1 MAKKCKC
8 PECKACEDW
17 AVPTADFFSLLLA
30 LFIALYAIASQN
42 KDKMKSMSKAF
53 ADIFDFKPITLSLIP
68 PMDQT
73 AQTQGSP
80 TTNVKQQQE
89 SKQSQSTSKQEVIQ
103 QAKKIMEQMNKMND
117 VTEGTGNGSESEVV
131 MTDEGVRIRVT
142 NNIIFGDGSAEL
154 NPAAKKMVGIL
165 ATVLKEFPNDI
176 KVEGYTGEAQPK
188 GTIYPSNWE
197 LSAARASSV
206 VRELVSRGYDAK
218 RFTVVGHADT
228 KPLSLDKTNGKHFLN
243 QRVDI
248 ILMNYDNKPN
258 DLPAASVLDGKKQ

>member
-53 ADIFDFKPITLSLIP
+53 ADIFDFRPITLTLIP

-80 TTNVKQQQE
+80 NTNAKQQE
-89 SKQSQSTSKQEVIQ
+89 TKQSQSTSKQEIVQ
-103 QAKKIMEQMNKMND
+103 QAKKIMEELNKMND
-117 VTEGTGNGSESEVV
+117 ITEGAGNGSETEVV
-131 MTDEGVRIRVT
+131 MTEEGIRIRMT
-142 NNIIFGDGSAEL
+142 NSIIFGEGSAEL
-154 NPAAKKMVGIL
+154 NQAAKKMIDVVSK
-165 ATVLKEFPNDI
+165 VLKPYPNDI
-176 KVEGYTGEAQPK
+176 KVEGHTGEAQPK

-206 VRELVSRGYDAK
+206 VREMVLKGYDAK

-248 ILMNYDNKPN
+248 VLMNYNN
-258 DLPAASVLDGKKQ
+258 QASDIPSSSILDQKR